1 MPTVKPF
8 YPSETLL
15 KLEFLINN
23 KNTGLDSLLKDATVH
38 FELNKISF
46 AKFTFISSKRDQK
59 KQEELPIDVLIKKPN
74 DPFLNIEVKV
84 GTQGKSETLFKG
96 IIKSLDTQEDNEQCI
111 IKIEC
116 KDKGYNLTL
125 PTKEVENNNQ
135 TFEDKLTLFTKDLVL
150 SDNLQGQGWGKEN
163 ITHNTSTPP
172 WDYLIGYLDAV
183 GMPVAL
189 RNGNFTGVD
198 ILKGKK
204 EIAYM
209 AENGINVFSFSGKT
223 DPQKI
228 KTSVTIESW
237 DIEKQETQK
246 VTSTNANPEKGL
258 DNNHVIKLAHPVS
271 KATEDRVTEAGVE
284 RSNIAYIQGKVTTFG
299 NLTAKAGDYIGF
311 NKVNPSIDTT
321 DETSRPLL
329 ITQETHNIEGG
340 CWKTEYAF
348 GLESD
353 KPFTQN
359 TTPGSNNGHA
369 EVGQSNK
376 VNGLQIGVVT
386 QIVEDPNN
394 QFRIKVRMPLLS
406 EKGEGVWARLAT
418 LNASNEMGSYFI
430 PNIGDEVIVGCLGN
444 NPDAPIILG
453 SLYSST
459 KAMPFPIK
467 EENYLR
473 GFVTKEG
480 TKIIMDDEK
489 KSIEISTKKGNIL
502 TISDDL
508 KGFVLEDE
516 NKNKITMNDQ
526 GITIE
531 SCKDLNLK
539 AKSNVKIEGIQISG
553 DASGIME
560 LKGSMINLN

>member
-1 MPTVKPF
+1 MPTVKPY

-15 KLEFLINN
+15 KLEFSIDGE
-23 KNTGLDSLLKDATVH
+23 NTGLDSLLKDATVH

-46 AKFTFISSKRDQK
+46 AKFTFISSKKDK
-59 KQEELPIDVLIKKPN
+59 NNPEKLPIDVLIEKPK
-74 DPFLNIEVKV
+74 DKFLEIEVKV
-84 GTQGKSETLFKG
+84 STEGKAETLFMG
-96 IIKSLDTQEDNEQCI
+96 IVKSFDIQEENDLCT

-125 PTKEVENNNQ
+125 PTKETENNNQ
-135 TFEDKLTLFTKDLVL
+135 TFEDKLTLFTKGLTL
-150 SDNLQGQGWGKEN
+150 SDNLQGQEWGKEKM
-163 ITHNTSTPP
+163 THNTSTPP

-183 GMPVAL
+183 GMPVVL
-189 RNGNFTGVD
+189 RNGNFTAVD
-198 ILKGKK
+198 IVKGKK
-204 EIAYM
+204 EITYM

-228 KTSVTIESW
+228 KSSVTIESW

-246 VTSTNANPEKGL
+246 NTSTNPNKGPEN
-258 DNNHVIKLAHPVS
+258 DHVIKLSQPVS
-271 KATEDRVTEAGVE
+271 KATEDRVKDAGVE
-284 RSNIAYIQGKVTTFG
+284 RSNIAYIHGKVTTFG

-311 NKVNPSIDTT
+311 TKVNQSIDST
-321 DETSRPLL
+321 DQKPMPLL
-329 ITQETHNIEGG
+329 ITQEIHNIEGG
-340 CWKTEYAF
+340 CWKTEYTF

-359 TTPGSNNGHA
+359 TTPGNNNGHA

-376 VNGLQIGVVT
+376 INGLQIGVVT

-418 LNASNEMGSYFI
+418 LNAANEMGSYFI
-430 PNIGDEVIVGCLGN
+430 PSIGDEVIVGCLGN

-453 SLYSST
+453 SLYSSS

-467 EENYLR
+467 EENYLK

-539 AKSNVKIEGIQISG
+539 AKSNVKIEGMQISG
-553 DASGIME
+553 NATSTME
-560 LKGSMINLN
+560 LKGSIINLN

>member
-1 MPTVKPF
+1 MPTVKPY

-15 KLEFLINN
+15 KLEFIVGGD
-23 KNTGLDSLLKDATVH
+23 KTGLDSLLKDATIH
-38 FELNKISF
+38 FELNKIPS
-46 AKFTFISSKRDQK
+46 AKFTFISSKRDK
-59 KQEELPIDVLIKKPN
+59 DKNEKLPIDVFIRKPE
-74 DPFLNIEVKV
+74 DPLLEIEVKISFE
-84 GTQGKSETLFKG
+84 GKPETFFKG
-96 IIKSLDTQEDNEQCI
+96 IIKSVDTQEDNEQCI

-116 KDKGYNLTL
+116 KDKGYQLTL
-125 PTKEVENNNQ
+125 PTKELENNNQ
-135 TFEDKLTLFTKDLVL
+135 TFEDKLTLFTKNLTL
-150 SDNLQGQGWGKEN
+150 SSDLQGKDWGKEQ
-163 ITHNTSTPP
+163 ITHNTATPP
-172 WDYLIGYLDAV
+172 WDYLLGYLDAV
-183 GMPVAL
+183 GMPIAL
-189 RNGNFTGVD
+189 RNGNFSGVD
-198 ILKGKK
+198 ILNKKK
-204 EIAYM
+204 EIIYM
-209 AENGINVFSFSGKT
+209 AENGINVFAFSGKT

-228 KTSVTIESW
+228 KSSVTLEAW
-237 DIEKQETQK
+237 DIDKQEVQK
-246 VTSTNANPEKGL
+246 ATATNATKGQEN
-258 DNNHVIKLAHPVS
+258 DHKIKLSQTVS
-271 KATEDRVTEAGVE
+271 KPIQDKIVNASVE
-284 RSNIAYIQGKVTTFG
+284 RSNIAFIHGKVATFG
-299 NLTAKAGDYIGF
+299 NLKAKVGDYIGF
-311 NKVNPSIDTT
+311 NKVNPAIDTT
-321 DETSRPLL
+321 DKETRPLL

-340 CWKTEYAF
+340 CWKTEYTF
-348 GLESD
+348 GLESE
-353 KPFTQN
+353 KTFTEN
-359 TTPGSNNGHA
+359 TTPGNNNGHA
-369 EVGQSNK
+369 EAGQSNK
-376 VNGLQIGVVT
+376 INGLQIGIVT
-386 QIVEDPNN
+386 QIVEDPSN

-444 NPDAPIILG
+444 NPDAPIVLG
-453 SLYSST
+453 SLYSSS

-531 SCKDLNLK
+531 SAKDLNLK
-539 AKSNVKIEGIQISG
+539 AKGNIKMEGVQISG
-553 DASGIME
+553 NASGPME

>member
-8 YPSETLL
+8 YPSESLL

-23 KNTGLDSLLKDATVH
+23 KNTGLDSLLKEATIH
-38 FELNKISF
+38 FELNKIPF
-46 AKFTFISSKRDQK
+46 AKFTFLSSKRNLGST
-59 KQEELPIDVLIKKPN
+59 EELPIDVLSRKDKMAPLIE
-74 DPFLNIEVKV
+74 IEVKV
-84 GTQGKSETLFKG
+84 SFEKKSETLFKG
-96 IIKSLDTQEDNEQCI
+96 IIKSLDSQEDNEMCI
-111 IKIEC
+111 VKIEC

-125 PTKEVENNNQ
+125 PTKEVENNTQ
-135 TFEDKLTLFTKDLVL
+135 TFEDKLTFFTKNMVL
-150 SDNLQGQGWGKEN
+150 SENLQGQDWGKEH
-163 ITHNTSTPP
+163 ITHNTSTVP

-189 RNGNFTGVD
+189 RNSDFTGID
-198 ILKGKK
+198 IIKEKK
-204 EIAYM
+204 DIVYL
-209 AENGINVFSFSGKT
+209 AENGINVFSFSGKV

-228 KTSVTIESW
+228 KSAVTIEGW
-237 DIEKQETQK
+237 DIEKQELKK
-246 VTSTNANPEKGL
+246 VTNSQEAPANE
-258 DNNHVIKLAHPVS
+258 HTIKLSQMVHELG
-271 KATEDRVTEAGVE
+271 TLNRI
-284 RSNIAYIQGKVTTFG
+284 SNTVLAKSVIASINGKVTTFG
-299 NLTAKAGDYIGF
+299 NLTAKVGDYIGF
-311 NKVNPSIDTT
+311 SKVNPDIDTK
-321 DETSRPLL
+321 DDSPKPLL

-340 CWKTEYAF
+340 CWKTEYGF
-348 GLESD
+348 GLESE
-353 KPFTQN
+353 KSFTES
-359 TTPGSNNGHA
+359 TTPVTNNGHA
-369 EVGQSNK
+369 EAGQSNK
-376 VNGLQIGVVT
+376 INGLQIGVVT

-444 NPDAPIILG
+444 NPDTPIILG

-489 KSIEISTKKGNIL
+489 KSIEISTKKGNVL

-526 GITIE
+526 GISIE
-531 SCKDLNLK
+531 SAKDLNLK
-539 AKSNVKIEGIQISG
+539 AKGNIKIDGVQISG
-553 DASGIME
+553 NASGPME
-560 LKGSMINLN
+560 LKGSIINLN

>member
-1 MPTVKPF
+1 MPTVKPY

-15 KLEFLINN
+15 KLEFLIDNE
-23 KNTGLDSLLKDATVH
+23 KTGLDSLLKDATVH

-46 AKFTFISSKRDQK
+46 AKFTFLSSKRDK
-59 KQEELPIDVLIKKPN
+59 NKEEKLPIDVLIKKQE
-74 DPFLNIEVKV
+74 DPIPEIEVKV
-84 GTQGKSETLFKG
+84 SFEGKSETLFKG
-96 IIKSLDTQEDNEQCI
+96 IIKSLDTQEENDLCI

-125 PTKEVENNNQ
+125 PTKEAENNNQ
-135 TFEDKLTLFTKDLVL
+135 TFEDKLTLFTKNLVL
-150 SDNLQGQGWGKEN
+150 SDNLQGQEWGKEK

-172 WDYLIGYLDAV
+172 WDYLVGYLDAV

-189 RNGNFTGVD
+189 RNGNFTGID
-198 ILKGKK
+198 ILKNKK
-204 EIAYM
+204 EIVYM

-223 DPQKI
+223 DPHK
-228 KTSVTIESW
+228 KKSSFTIESW

-246 VTSTNANPEKGL
+246 ATSTNPNKGPENDYK
-258 DNNHVIKLAHPVS
+258 IKLNQSVS
-271 KATEDRVTEAGVE
+271 KPTEKRITDAGVE
-284 RSNIAYIQGKVTTFG
+284 RSNIAYIQGRVTTFG
-299 NLTAKAGDYIGF
+299 NLKAKTGDYIGF
-311 NKVNPSIDTT
+311 NKVNPAIDTT
-321 DETSRPLL
+321 DKDFRPLL
-329 ITQETHNIEGG
+329 ITQEIHNIEGG
-340 CWKTEYAF
+340 CWRTEYVF
-348 GLESD
+348 GLESE
-353 KPFTQN
+353 KTFTEN
-359 TTPGSNNGHA
+359 TTPGNNNGHA

-376 VNGLQIGVVT
+376 INGLQIGVVT

-418 LNASNEMGSYFI
+418 LNAANEMGSYFI
-430 PNIGDEVIVGCLGN
+430 PSIGDEVIVGCLGN
-444 NPDAPIILG
+444 NPDAPVILG
-453 SLYSST
+453 SLYSSS

-467 EENYLR
+467 EENYLK

-489 KSIEISTKKGNIL
+489 KSIEISTKKGNVL

-539 AKSNVKIEGIQISG
+539 AKSNVKIEGMQISG
-553 DASGIME
+553 NASSSME
-560 LKGSMINLN
+560 LKGSVINLN

>member
-1 MPTVKPF
+1 MPTVKPY

-15 KLEFLINN
+15 KLEFLIDNE
-23 KNTGLDSLLKDATVH
+23 NTGLDSLLKDATVH

-46 AKFTFISSKRDQK
+46 AKFTFISSKRDK
-59 KQEELPIDVLIKKPN
+59 DKQEKLPIDVLIKKPD
-74 DPFLNIEVKV
+74 DPLLEIEVKV
-84 GTQGKSETLFKG
+84 SVNGKPETLFKG
-96 IIKSLDTQEDNEQCI
+96 IIKSLDTQEENDQCI

-125 PTKEVENNNQ
+125 PTKEAENNNQ
-135 TFEDKLTLFTKDLVL
+135 TFEDKLTLFTKNLIL
-150 SDNLQGQGWGKEN
+150 SDNLQGQEWGKEK

-183 GMPVAL
+183 GMPVVL
-189 RNGNFTGVD
+189 RNGNFTGID
-198 ILKGKK
+198 ILKEKK
-204 EIAYM
+204 DLAYM

-228 KTSVTIESW
+228 KSSVTIESW

-246 VTSTNANPEKGL
+246 TTSTNSNKGPEN
-258 DNNHVIKLAHPVS
+258 DHVIKLSQPVS
-271 KATEDRVTEAGVE
+271 KATEDRLTKASVE
-284 RSNIAYIQGKVTTFG
+284 RSNIAYIHGRVNTFG

-311 NKVNPSIDTT
+311 NKVNPEIDST
-321 DETSRPLL
+321 DQTPKPLL

-340 CWKTEYAF
+340 CWKTEYVF
-348 GLESD
+348 GLESE

-359 TTPGSNNGHA
+359 TTPGNNNGHA

-376 VNGLQIGVVT
+376 INGLQIGVVT

-418 LNASNEMGSYFI
+418 LNAANEMGSYFI
-430 PNIGDEVIVGCLGN
+430 PSIGDEVIVGCLGN

-453 SLYSST
+453 SLYSSN

-467 EENYLR
+467 EENYLK

-531 SCKDLNLK
+531 SAKDLNLK
-539 AKSNVKIEGIQISG
+539 AKGNIKLDGIQISG
-553 DASGIME
+553 NASGPME
-560 LKGSMINLN
+560 LKGSVINLN